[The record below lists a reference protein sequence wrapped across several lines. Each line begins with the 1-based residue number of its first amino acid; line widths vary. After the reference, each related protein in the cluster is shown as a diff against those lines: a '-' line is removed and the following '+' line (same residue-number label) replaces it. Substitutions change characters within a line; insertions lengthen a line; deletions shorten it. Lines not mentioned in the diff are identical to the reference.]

1 MEFPSILGPRVFLN
15 LFQVRLI
22 LSSECKER
30 AFLSPQSHGEVRFRS
45 GHLLELKGFST
56 RQYFSKLARV
66 LFKISSSTDI
76 EFVLHMIEAHSSSEF
91 EVNLEGLDLLLCHP
105 EYVQV

>member
-30 AFLSPQSHGEVRFRS
+30 AFLSPQSHGEVGFRS

-76 EFVLHMIEAHSSSEF
+76 EFVLHMIEAYSLKEC
-91 EVNLEGLDLLLCHP
+91 EVNLPSLDFFLWDP
-105 EYVQV
+105 KYV